1 MSTYTQTQAH
11 PPPAVLGRKNSFFGA
26 IKNIVTAP
34 LSWFGGSEGDFGD
47 SDARGKRRRLPIA
60 SEQTRD
66 DSDSDSEQRTKRMR
80 MGSPNRDKQPYLDP
94 PRSAFRQHH
103 KISEGARIR
112 NHRHVSPSP
121 RKALRVPDA
130 TPRNR
135 RTMSPYPSGS
145 QLKAQPSV
153 RTMSLDPPSGLG
165 YSGSPARL
173 QPVPT
178 MQDLTEEKDAMSIS
192 REPSMSNLR
201 MRTSVTPQPS
211 GADFGPVIPPRRER
225 DPTEPPPL
233 MTLMSNPMFVK
244 PPLGLQKTSTAEMT
258 RQATL
263 GSLLDSQRKQTHSP
277 VRRGSVLFGTGS
289 MTDISAPHLWPINP
303 AEKALHELEV
313 YKTPLLPSRLKGAPI
328 PDTFISKKS
337 RPITLMHDRDRER
350 KKGKGKNKLK
360 DRDGINGTKPYAG
373 EGGMKK
379 WLARRKREEEAV
391 RAYEEAD
398 REKEKEQAMEED
410 GSAEA
415 EAEKLSEQQK
425 KAQAEEAQRKKQME
439 VAAVPKTPAFEP
451 KLGATR
457 EMSSLRVGRS
467 RMRNHIERP
476 SAKRT
481 NKFSAAFEDDE
492 DVMDDERA
500 ALEEA
505 AKKAPVFEI
514 PAGFTFAKETSI
526 PHDAT
531 GAKEPPIS
539 ALPFSLSKPTAPVA
553 KPVSAPEPSAA
564 LAPAVPTIS
573 FVHPTPQPPKSDA
586 CTEPAPV
593 TAALPTSASN
603 IPNFFANTAAYTKPL
618 AVTTHSGSFGAP
630 PPVLAPTPAPRQVP
644 EASKATEASTS
655 LFGTPVTALQASV
668 TPSAAPAATLIF
680 GAAPASASTSVFGPS
695 STSTGTSLD
704 VLAAPKAAP
713 AAIEVAPVASPVI
726 SPPPTYASTPAP
738 SSSPFSFSAS
748 TAPAEIAPANEAPK
762 PAEREASKPP
772 SLFGATPSAT
782 PFGFGTPAVSAPA
795 VEPSKPGFS
804 FGERA
809 PTPAMTEPSKSAFSF
824 GGPTPSTTPA
834 PVPAPVIE
842 VPKPFFGKQDTS
854 LAARF
859 PFGPRPSTAP
869 AEEKPAVVLPPFSFA
884 SASPAPAE
892 KKPFAF
898 GAPSPAPPT
907 ATAKPFSF
915 GHANA
920 GSNATDASKPFNF
933 GQSAPAPAPA
943 RPATPPKA
951 DQEISMDESPSR
963 DMNTNGKAPE
973 RPTLDFSSFTGAS
986 STPAGS
992 TLFAQSPATATGP
1005 GFGFGTASVNPFAK
1019 QEDKEKPG
1027 MAFGSG
1033 NFGQPSGSGFGFG
1046 QGATETPAPASA
1058 ALFSFSQAASPNV
1071 APTPGF
1077 GFSQT
1082 TSNAFG
1088 QQQSTSSAPSSPS
1101 TFNRP
1106 GTSFSFGTPAST
1118 QPAAPSF
1125 TFGGSQPASPA
1136 TPAGGLPQP
1145 SGGAFAFGQSGAAP
1159 AATPNSFAPT
1169 AAPSSG
1175 GALFTIGAAPQP
1187 DGRQIKKLPRRGVGR
1202 R

>member
-1 MSTYTQTQAH
+1 MSTYTQTQAR
-11 PPPAVLGRKNSFFGA
+11 PPPAALGRKNSFFGA

-34 LSWFGGSEGDFGD
+34 LSWFGGGEEDFGD
-47 SDARGKRRRLPIA
+47 GDARGKRRRLPIT

-66 DSDSDSEQRTKRMR
+66 DSDSDSEQRIKRMR

-103 KISEGARIR
+103 KTSEVARIQ

-121 RKALRVPDA
+121 RKALRVPTA

-153 RTMSLDPPSGLG
+153 RTMSLDPPSGIG
-165 YSGSPARL
+165 YSGSRL

-211 GADFGPVIPPRRER
+211 GSDFGPVIPPRRER

-233 MTLMSNPMFVK
+233 TTLMSNPMFVK
-244 PPLGLQKTSTAEMT
+244 PPPGLQKSSTVEMT
-258 RQATL
+258 RQPTL
-263 GSLLDSQRKQTHSP
+263 GSLLDSQRKQTCSP

-289 MTDISAPHLWPINP
+289 TTDISAPHLWPINP

-350 KKGKGKNKLK
+350 RKGKGKNKMK
-360 DRDGINGTKPYAG
+360 DRDGVNGTKPYAG

-398 REKEKEQAMEED
+398 REKEKERAMEED
-410 GSAEA
+410 DSAEA
-415 EAEKLSEQQK
+415 EAERLGEQQK
-425 KAQAEEAQRKKQME
+425 KAQAEEAQRKKHMEE
-439 VAAVPKTPAFEP
+439 VAALPKAPAFEP
-451 KLGATR
+451 KLIAIK

-492 DVMDDERA
+492 DAMDDERA

-514 PAGFTFAKETSI
+514 PAGFTFAKEMSI
-526 PHDAT
+526 PHDAA

-539 ALPFSLSKPTAPVA
+539 VLPFSLSKPTAPAV
-553 KPVSAPEPSAA
+553 KPVSAPEPSV
-564 LAPAVPTIS
+564 APAPTVPTILS
-573 FVHPTPQPPKSDA
+573 VPLIPQPAKSEER
-586 CTEPAPV
+586 TEPAPV
-593 TAALPTSASN
+593 PATLSTSASS
-603 IPNFFANTAAYTKPL
+603 IPNFFAKTAAYSKPL
-618 AVTTHSGSFGAP
+618 AVTPPSGSFGAP
-630 PPVLAPTPAPRQVP
+630 PPVLTPTPAPAQVSEVP
-644 EASKATEASTS
+644 KVTEAPTS

-668 TPSAAPAATLIF
+668 TPPAAPASMF
-680 GAAPASASTSVFGPS
+680 GVAPASASTSIFEPS
-695 STSTGTSLD
+695 STNTGTSYSA
-704 VLAAPKAAP
+704 LAPPKTAP
-713 AAIEVAPVASPVI
+713 AAVEVTPVASTAI
-726 SPPPTYASTPAP
+726 SPPLPHAFTPAP
-738 SSSPFSFSAS
+738 SSSPFLFSAS
-748 TAPAEIAPANEAPK
+748 TAPAEITPANEAPK
-762 PAEREASKPP
+762 GAEQEASKPP
-772 SLFGATPSAT
+772 SLFGTTPSAA
-782 PFGFGTPAVSAPA
+782 PFSFGAPAVSAPA
-795 VEPSKPGFS
+795 VEPSKPFS

-809 PTPAMTEPSKSAFSF
+809 PTPATEPSKSAFSF
-824 GGPTPSTTPA
+824 GGPAPSTTPA
-834 PVPAPVIE
+834 SVPAPVLE
-842 VPKPFFGKQDTS
+842 APKPFFGKQDTTS
-854 LAARF
+854 ASGF
-859 PFGPRPSTAP
+859 SFGPRPSTAP
-869 AEEKPAVVLPPFSFA
+869 AEEKPASVLPPFSFA

-892 KKPFAF
+892 KKPFTF
-898 GAPSPAPPT
+898 GTPSAVPPT
-907 ATAKPFSF
+907 ATTKSFSF

-920 GSNATDASKPFNF
+920 GSNAADTSKPFNF
-933 GQSAPAPAPA
+933 GQSALTPAPA

-963 DMNTNGKAPE
+963 EMSTNGKAPE
-973 RPTLDFSSFTGAS
+973 RPTLDFSSFIGAS

-992 TLFAQSPATATGP
+992 TLFAQSPATATGS
-1005 GFGFGTASVNPFAK
+1005 GFGFGTASTNPFAK
-1019 QEDKEKPG
+1019 PEDKEKPG

-1033 NFGQPSGSGFGFG
+1033 NFGQPSASGFGFG
-1046 QGATETPAPASA
+1046 QGATETPAPTPVAP
-1058 ALFSFSQAASPNV
+1058 FSFSQAASSNV
-1071 APTPGF
+1071 ASTPGF

-1082 TSNAFG
+1082 ASNAFG

-1125 TFGGSQPASPA
+1125 AFGGSQPASPA
-1136 TPAGGLPQP
+1136 TPAGGLPQS

-1159 AATPNSFAPT
+1159 AATPNSFAP
-1169 AAPSSG
+1169 AAASSGG

>member
-1 MSTYTQTQAH
+1 MSTYIQTQAR
-11 PPPAVLGRKNSFFGA
+11 PPPAALGRKNSFFGA

-34 LSWFGGSEGDFGD
+34 LSWFGGSEEDFDDG
-47 SDARGKRRRLPIA
+47 DARGKRRRLPIA
-60 SEQTRD
+60 PEQIRD

-103 KISEGARIR
+103 RTSEGARIQ
-112 NHRHVSPSP
+112 NHHHVSPSP
-121 RKALRVPDA
+121 RKALRVPTA

-173 QPVPT
+173 QSVPT

-211 GADFGPVIPPRRER
+211 GSDFGPVIPPRRER

-244 PPLGLQKTSTAEMT
+244 PPPGLQKSSTADMT

-350 KKGKGKNKLK
+350 KKGKGKIKMK
-360 DRDGINGTKPYAG
+360 DRDGVNGTKPYAG

-398 REKEKEQAMEED
+398 REKDKERAMEED
-410 GSAEA
+410 ESAEA
-415 EAEKLSEQQK
+415 EAERLSEQQQ

-439 VAAVPKTPAFEP
+439 VAAVPKAPAFEP

-514 PAGFTFAKETSI
+514 PAGFTFAKEVDQFHGTC
-526 PHDAT
+526 
-531 GAKEPPIS
+531 AKELPIS

-564 LAPAVPTIS
+564 SAPA
-573 FVHPTPQPPKSDA
+573 PPKSEGP
-586 CTEPAPV
+586 T
-593 TAALPTSASN
+593 LSTSASN
-603 IPNFFANTAAYTKPL
+603 MPNFFANTAAYTKPL

-630 PPVLAPTPAPRQVP
+630 PPVLASTPPAQVP
-644 EASKATEASTS
+644 EAPKVTEASTS
-655 LFGTPVTALQASV
+655 LFVSG
-668 TPSAAPAATLIF
+668 TPSATPAANSMF
-680 GAAPASASTSVFGPS
+680 GATPVSASTSIFGPPPA
-695 STSTGTSLD
+695 STGTSFGA
-704 VLAAPKAAP
+704 LAPPKAAP
-713 AAIEVAPVASPVI
+713 AAIEVIPVVSPVI
-726 SPPPTYASTPAP
+726 SPPPAHASTPAP
-738 SSSPFSFSAS
+738 SSSPFLFSAS
-748 TAPAEIAPANEAPK
+748 TAPAEISPANKPPK
-762 PAEREASKPP
+762 PEQEASKPP
-772 SLFGATPSAT
+772 SLIGVTPSVA
-782 PFGFGTPAVSAPA
+782 PFSFGTPAVSAPA
-795 VEPSKPGFS
+795 AELSKPGFS
-804 FGERA
+804 FGERE
-809 PTPAMTEPSKSAFSF
+809 PTPAVTEPSKSAFSF
-824 GGPTPSTTPA
+824 GGPAPSTTPA
-834 PVPAPVIE
+834 PVPAPLIE
-842 VPKPFFGKQDTS
+842 APKPFFGKQDTTS
-854 LAARF
+854 AAGF
-859 PFGPRPSTAP
+859 SFGPRPSTAP
-869 AEEKPAVVLPPFSFA
+869 TEEKPASVLPPFSFA

-892 KKPFAF
+892 KKPFTF
-898 GAPSPAPPT
+898 GTSSPAPPT

-973 RPTLDFSSFTGAS
+973 RLTLDFSSFPGAS

-1005 GFGFGTASVNPFAK
+1005 GFGFSTASANPFAK
-1019 QEDKEKPG
+1019 PEDKEKPG

-1033 NFGQPSGSGFGFG
+1033 SFGQPSGSGFGFG

-1082 TSNAFG
+1082 ASNAFG

-1101 TFNRP
+1101 AFNRP

-1125 TFGGSQPASPA
+1125 AFGGSQPASPA
-1136 TPAGGLPQP
+1136 TSAGGLPQP
-1145 SGGAFAFGQSGAAP
+1145 SGGGFAFGQSGAAP

-1169 AAPSSG
+1169 TASSGG

>member
-1 MSTYTQTQAH
+1 MSTYTQTQAR
-11 PPPAVLGRKNSFFGA
+11 PPPAALGRKNSFFGA

-34 LSWFGGSEGDFGD
+34 LSWFGGSEEDFGD
-47 SDARGKRRRLPIA
+47 GDGRGKRRRLPIA
-60 SEQTRD
+60 SEQVRD
-66 DSDSDSEQRTKRMR
+66 DLDSDSEQRTKRMR
-80 MGSPNRDKQPYLDP
+80 MGSPDRDKQPYLDP
-94 PRSAFRQHH
+94 PRSAFRQHR
-103 KISEGARIR
+103 KTSEGARIQ

-121 RKALRVPDA
+121 RTALRVPIA

-165 YSGSPARL
+165 YSGSLARL

-178 MQDLTEEKDAMSIS
+178 MQDLTEEKDAMCIS

-211 GADFGPVIPPRRER
+211 GSDFGPVIPSRRER

-233 MTLMSNPMFVK
+233 TTLMTNPMFVK
-244 PPLGLQKTSTAEMT
+244 PPPGLQKSSTAEMT

-263 GSLLDSQRKQTHSP
+263 GSLIDSQRKQTRSP

-350 KKGKGKNKLK
+350 KKGKGKNKMK
-360 DRDGINGTKPYAG
+360 DRDGVNGTKPYAG

-398 REKEKEQAMEED
+398 REKEKERAMEED
-410 GSAEA
+410 ESAEA
-415 EAEKLSEQQK
+415 EAERLSNQEK
-425 KAQAEEAQRKKQME
+425 KAQAEEAQRKKQIE
-439 VAAVPKTPAFEP
+439 VAALPKALAFEP
-451 KLGATR
+451 KLGTTR
-457 EMSSLRVGRS
+457 EMSLRVGRS

-476 SAKRT
+476 LAKRT

-492 DVMDDERA
+492 DVIDDERA

-505 AKKAPVFEI
+505 AKKVPVFEI

-539 ALPFSLSKPTAPVA
+539 ALPFSLSKPTAPAA
-553 KPVSAPEPSAA
+553 KPVSAPEPSV
-564 LAPAVPTIS
+564 APAPALPTIS
-573 FVHPTPQPPKSDA
+573 FVPPTPQPPKSEER
-586 CTEPAPV
+586 TELAPV
-593 TAALPTSASN
+593 TATLSTSASS
-603 IPNFFANTAAYTKPL
+603 IPNFFTNTAAYTKPL
-618 AVTTHSGSFGAP
+618 AVTTPPGSFGAS
-630 PPVLAPTPAPRQVP
+630 PPVLAPTPAPAQVP
-644 EASKATEASTS
+644 EVPKVTEASAS
-655 LFGTPVTALQASV
+655 LFGTPVAALQVSG
-668 TPSAAPAATLIF
+668 TPSVVPAASSMF
-680 GAAPASASTSVFGPS
+680 GAAPASASTSIFGPS
-695 STSTGTSLD
+695 STSTGTSFGILSP
-704 VLAAPKAAP
+704 PKAAP
-713 AAIEVAPVASPVI
+713 AAIEVTLVPSPVI
-726 SPPPTYASTPAP
+726 SPPPACASTPAP
-738 SSSPFSFSAS
+738 SSSPFLFSAS

-762 PAEREASKPP
+762 PAEQEASKPP
-772 SLFGATPSAT
+772 SLFGATSSTAS
-782 PFGFGTPAVSAPA
+782 FSFGTPAVPAPTA
-795 VEPSKPGFS
+795 EPSKPEFS

-809 PTPAMTEPSKSAFSF
+809 PTPAVTEPSKSAFSF
-824 GGPTPSTTPA
+824 GEPASSTTPVPA
-834 PVPAPVIE
+834 PAPVIE
-842 VPKPFFGKQDTS
+842 APKPFFGKQDTTS
-854 LAARF
+854 VAGF
-859 PFGPRPSTAP
+859 SFGPRPSTAP
-869 AEEKPAVVLPPFSFA
+869 AEEKPALVVPPFSFA

-892 KKPFAF
+892 KKPFTF
-898 GAPSPAPPT
+898 GTPSAPPT

-915 GHANA
+915 GNANA
-920 GSNATDASKPFNF
+920 GSNAADTSKSFNF
-933 GQSAPAPAPA
+933 GQSAPAPAPT
-943 RPATPPKA
+943 RPATPPKV

-963 DMNTNGKAPE
+963 DMNINGKAPE

-1005 GFGFGTASVNPFAK
+1005 GFGFGTASNNPFAK
-1019 QEDKEKPG
+1019 PEDKEKPG
-1027 MAFGSG
+1027 MAFGSS
-1033 NFGQPSGSGFGFG
+1033 NFGQPSSSGFGFG
-1046 QGATETPAPASA
+1046 QGATETPAPASTA
-1058 ALFSFSQAASPNV
+1058 PFSFSQVASPNV
-1071 APTPGF
+1071 APAPGF

-1082 TSNAFG
+1082 ASNAFG

-1106 GTSFSFGTPAST
+1106 GTSFSFGTSAPA
-1118 QPAAPSF
+1118 QPATPSF
-1125 TFGGSQPASPA
+1125 AFGGSQPASPA
-1136 TPAGGLPQP
+1136 TSAGGLPQP

-1159 AATPNSFAPT
+1159 PATPNSFAPT
-1169 AAPSSG
+1169 TTSSG
-1175 GALFTIGAAPQP
+1175 GGTLFTIGAAPQP

>member
-1 MSTYTQTQAH
+1 MSTYTQTQAR
-11 PPPAVLGRKNSFFGA
+11 PPPAALARKNSFFGA

-34 LSWFGGSEGDFGD
+34 LLWFGGSEEDFDD
-47 SDARGKRRRLPIA
+47 SDTRGKRRRLPIA
-60 SEQTRD
+60 SQQTRD

-94 PRSAFRQHH
+94 PRSAFRQHN
-103 KISEGARIR
+103 KTSEGARIQ

-121 RKALRVPDA
+121 RRALRVPTV

-135 RTMSPYPSGS
+135 RTLSPYPSGS

-165 YSGSPARL
+165 YSSSPARL

-211 GADFGPVIPPRRER
+211 GSDFGPVIPPRRER

-233 MTLMSNPMFVK
+233 TKLMSNPMFVK
-244 PPLGLQKTSTAEMT
+244 PPPGLQKSNAAEMT

-360 DRDGINGTKPYAG
+360 DRDGVNGTKPYAG

-398 REKEKEQAMEED
+398 REKEKERAMEED
-410 GSAEA
+410 ESAEA
-415 EAEKLSEQQK
+415 ETERLSEQQK
-425 KAQAEEAQRKKQME
+425 KAQAEEAQRREHME
-439 VAAVPKTPAFEP
+439 VTALPKAPAFEP
-451 KLGATR
+451 KLNATR

-476 SAKRT
+476 TAKRT

-492 DVMDDERA
+492 DAMDDERA

-514 PAGFTFAKETSI
+514 PAGFTFAKEMSI
-526 PHDAT
+526 PHDST

-539 ALPFSLSKPTAPVA
+539 ALPFSLSKPTAPAA
-553 KPVSAPEPSAA
+553 KLVSAPEPSATP
-564 LAPAVPTIS
+564 APAVPTIS
-573 FVHPTPQPPKSDA
+573 FVSPTPQPPKLEA
-586 CTEPAPV
+586 GTQHAPA
-593 TAALPTSASN
+593 TTALPTS

-618 AVTTHSGSFGAP
+618 AVTTHSESFGVP
-630 PPVLAPTPAPRQVP
+630 PPVLAPTPAPAQVP
-644 EASKATEASTS
+644 EAPKVTDASAS
-655 LFGTPVTALQASV
+655 LFGTPTATLQVSD
-668 TPSAAPAATLIF
+668 TSSAAPAATSMF
-680 GAAPASASTSVFGPS
+680 EAAPVSASPSIFGPS
-695 STSTGTSLD
+695 STSTGTSFG
-704 VLAAPKAAP
+704 AQAPLKAAP
-713 AAIEVAPVASPVI
+713 AATEVTPVAPPVI
-726 SPPPTYASTPAP
+726 SPPLPCASTPAS
-738 SSSPFSFSAS
+738 SSSPFLFSAS
-748 TAPAEIAPANEAPK
+748 TAPAEIAPTNEAPK
-762 PAEREASKPP
+762 PAEQAASKPP
-772 SLFGATPSAT
+772 LLSGATPSAASFS
-782 PFGFGTPAVSAPA
+782 FGAPTASAPA
-795 VEPSKPGFS
+795 AEPSKPGFS
-804 FGERA
+804 LGERA
-809 PTPAMTEPSKSAFSF
+809 PTPAMTEPSKSTFLF
-824 GGPTPSTTPA
+824 GGPASSTISA

-842 VPKPFFGKQDTS
+842 APKLFFGKQDTTS
-854 LAARF
+854 AARF
-859 PFGPRPSTAP
+859 PFTPHPSTAP
-869 AEEKPAVVLPPFSFA
+869 AEEKPTSVLPSFSFA

-892 KKPFAF
+892 KKPFTF
-898 GAPSPAPPT
+898 GTLSPAPPT

-915 GHANA
+915 GHANT
-920 GSNATDASKPFNF
+920 GSNAADTSKPFNF
-933 GQSAPAPAPA
+933 GQSAPAPAPV
-943 RPATPPKA
+943 RPATPPKV

-973 RPTLDFSSFTGAS
+973 RPALDFSSFAGAS
-986 STPAGS
+986 STPVGS

-1005 GFGFGTASVNPFAK
+1005 GFGFGTAAANPFVK
-1019 QEDKEKPG
+1019 PEDEKPG

-1046 QGATETPAPASA
+1046 QGATETPTPASA
-1058 ALFSFSQAASPNV
+1058 APFSFSQAASPNL
-1071 APTPGF
+1071 APTSGF

-1082 TSNAFG
+1082 ASNAFG

-1118 QPAAPSF
+1118 QPSAPSF
-1125 TFGGSQPASPA
+1125 AFGGSQPASPA

-1145 SGGAFAFGQSGAAP
+1145 SGGAFTFGQSGAPP
-1159 AATPNSFAPT
+1159 ATTPNSFAPT
-1169 AAPSSG
+1169 AASSGG

>member
-1 MSTYTQTQAH
+1 MSTYTQTQAR
-11 PPPAVLGRKNSFFGA
+11 PPPAALGRKNSFFGA

-34 LSWFGGSEGDFGD
+34 LSWFGGSEEDFGD
-47 SDARGKRRRLPIA
+47 GDARGKRRRLPIA

-103 KISEGARIR
+103 KTSEGARIQ

-121 RKALRVPDA
+121 RKALRVPTA

-201 MRTSVTPQPS
+201 MRTSITPQPS
-211 GADFGPVIPPRRER
+211 GSDFGPVIPPRLER

-233 MTLMSNPMFVK
+233 TTLMSNPMFVK
-244 PPLGLQKTSTAEMT
+244 APPGLQKSSTAEMT

-263 GSLLDSQRKQTHSP
+263 GSLLDSQRKQTRSP

-289 MTDISAPHLWPINP
+289 ITDISAPHLWPINP

-337 RPITLMHDRDRER
+337 RPITLMHDRDREH
-350 KKGKGKNKLK
+350 KKGKGKNKMK
-360 DRDGINGTKPYAG
+360 DRDGVNGTKPYAG

-398 REKEKEQAMEED
+398 REKDKERAMEED
-410 GSAEA
+410 ESAEV
-415 EAEKLSEQQK
+415 EAERLSEQQK
-425 KAQAEEAQRKKQME
+425 KAQAEEVQRKKQME
-439 VAAVPKTPAFEP
+439 VAALPKAPAFEP
-451 KLGATR
+451 KLSTTR

-492 DVMDDERA
+492 DVMDDERV

-505 AKKAPVFEI
+505 AKKVPVFEI

-539 ALPFSLSKPTAPVA
+539 ALPFSLSKPIAPAA
-553 KPVSAPEPSAA
+553 KSVSAPEPSAA
-564 LAPAVPTIS
+564 PAPAVPTIS
-573 FVHPTPQPPKSDA
+573 FVPPTPQPPKSEER
-586 CTEPAPV
+586 TEPAPV
-593 TAALPTSASN
+593 TSTLSTSASN
-603 IPNFFANTAAYTKPL
+603 MPNFFANTAAYTKPL
-618 AVTTHSGSFGAP
+618 VVTTLSGSFGAL
-630 PPVLAPTPAPRQVP
+630 PPVLAPTPTPAQVP
-644 EASKATEASTS
+644 EAPKDTETSTS
-655 LFGTPVTALQASV
+655 LFGTPVTLQVSG
-668 TPSAAPAATLIF
+668 TPSAAPAASSMF
-680 GAAPASASTSVFGPS
+680 GAAPVSASTSIFGPS
-695 STSTGTSLD
+695 STSTGTSFG
-704 VLAAPKAAP
+704 VLAPPKAAP
-713 AAIEVAPVASPVI
+713 AAIEMTPVASPVI
-726 SPPPTYASTPAP
+726 SPLPAHASTPAP
-738 SSSPFSFSAS
+738 SSSPFLFSAS
-748 TAPAEIAPANEAPK
+748 TTPAEIAPANEAPK
-762 PAEREASKPP
+762 LAEQEASKPS
-772 SLFGATPSAT
+772 SLFGATPSTA
-782 PFGFGTPAVSAPA
+782 PFSFGTPAVSAPVA
-795 VEPSKPGFS
+795 EPSKPGFS

-824 GGPTPSTTPA
+824 GGPAPSTTPA

-842 VPKPFFGKQDTS
+842 APKPSFGKQDTTS
-854 LAARF
+854 AAGF
-859 PFGPRPSTAP
+859 SFGPRPNTAP
-869 AEEKPAVVLPPFSFA
+869 AEEKPASVLPPFSFA

-892 KKPFAF
+892 KKPFTF
-898 GAPSPAPPT
+898 GTSSPAPPT

-920 GSNATDASKPFNF
+920 GSNAADTSKSFNF
-933 GQSAPAPAPA
+933 GQSAPAPASA
-943 RPATPPKA
+943 RPATPPKV

-973 RPTLDFSSFTGAS
+973 RLTLDFSSFPGAS

-1005 GFGFGTASVNPFAK
+1005 GFGFSTASANPFAK
-1019 QEDKEKPG
+1019 PEDKEKPG

-1033 NFGQPSGSGFGFG
+1033 SFGQPSGSGFGFG

-1058 ALFSFSQAASPNV
+1058 GPFSFSQAASPNV
-1071 APTPGF
+1071 AQTPGF

-1082 TSNAFG
+1082 ASNAFG
-1088 QQQSTSSAPSSPS
+1088 QQQSTSSAPSSPLA
-1101 TFNRP
+1101 FNRP
-1106 GTSFSFGTPAST
+1106 GTSFSFGTPASS

-1125 TFGGSQPASPA
+1125 AFGGSQPASPA
-1136 TPAGGLPQP
+1136 TSAGGLPQP
-1145 SGGAFAFGQSGAAP
+1145 SGGGFAFGQSGAAP

-1169 AAPSSG
+1169 TASSGG

>member
-1 MSTYTQTQAH
+1 MSTYTQIQAR
-11 PPPAVLGRKNSFFGA
+11 PPPAALGRKNSFFGA

-34 LSWFGGSEGDFGD
+34 LSWFGGSEEDFGD

-94 PRSAFRQHH
+94 PRSAFIQHH
-103 KISEGARIR
+103 KTSEGVCIQS
-112 NHRHVSPSP
+112 HRHVSPSS
-121 RKALRVPDA
+121 RKALRVPTA

-145 QLKAQPSV
+145 QLKAQLSV

-165 YSGSPARL
+165 YSDSPARL

-211 GADFGPVIPPRRER
+211 GSDFGPVIPPRRER

-233 MTLMSNPMFVK
+233 TTLMSNPMFVK
-244 PPLGLQKTSTAEMT
+244 PPPGLQKLTTAEMT

-350 KKGKGKNKLK
+350 KKGKGKNKMK
-360 DRDGINGTKPYAG
+360 DRDGVNGTKPYAG

-398 REKEKEQAMEED
+398 REKEKERTMEED
-410 GSAEA
+410 ESAEA
-415 EAEKLSEQQK
+415 EAERLNEQQK
-425 KAQAEEAQRKKQME
+425 KVQEEEAQLKKQME
-439 VAAVPKTPAFEP
+439 VAVVPKAPAFEP
-451 KLGATR
+451 KLNATR

-476 SAKRT
+476 TAKRT

-505 AKKAPVFEI
+505 AKNVPMFEI

-526 PHDAT
+526 SHDIT
-531 GAKEPPIS
+531 GAKEPPIG
-539 ALPFSLSKPTAPVA
+539 ALPFSLSNPTAPAA
-553 KPVSAPEPSAA
+553 KPVPAPEPSVTP
-564 LAPAVPTIS
+564 APAVPAIS
-573 FVHPTPQPPKSDA
+573 FVPPTPQPPK
-586 CTEPAPV
+586 TEARTELAPI
-593 TAALPTSASN
+593 TAALPTSASS
-603 IPNFFANTAAYTKPL
+603 IPNFFADTTAYTKPL
-618 AVTTHSGSFGAP
+618 AFTTHSGSFGAS
-630 PPVLAPTPAPRQVP
+630 PPVRALTPAPAQVP
-644 EASKATEASTS
+644 EAPKVTEASTS
-655 LFGTPVTALQASV
+655 LFGTPVIAPQISATPSSAPATISMFGAA
-668 TPSAAPAATLIF
+668 TPSA
-680 GAAPASASTSVFGPS
+680 STPIFGPS
-695 STSTGTSLD
+695 STSTGTSFG
-704 VLAAPKAAP
+704 VLAPPKAAP
-713 AAIEVAPVASPVI
+713 AAIELTRVASPVI
-726 SPPPTYASTPAP
+726 SPPQPYASTPAP
-738 SSSPFSFSAS
+738 SSSPFLFGAS
-748 TAPAEIAPANEAPK
+748 TAPAEIAPAKEVPK
-762 PAEREASKPP
+762 PAEQEASKPP
-772 SLFGATPSAT
+772 SLFGATSPAVS
-782 PFGFGTPAVSAPA
+782 FGFGTPAVSAPA
-795 VEPSKPGFS
+795 AEPSKPGFS
-804 FGERA
+804 FREHA

-824 GGPTPSTTPA
+824 GGPASSTTPA
-834 PVPAPVIE
+834 PVSAPVIE
-842 VPKPFFGKQDTS
+842 TSKPFFGKQDTTS
-854 LAARF
+854 TAGF

-869 AEEKPAVVLPPFSFA
+869 AEEKPASVLPPFSFA

-892 KKPFAF
+892 KKPFTF
-898 GAPSPAPPT
+898 GTPSPAPPT
-907 ATAKPFSF
+907 TSAKPFSF

-920 GSNATDASKPFNF
+920 GSNAADTSKPFNF
-933 GQSAPAPAPA
+933 GQSASAPAPV

-963 DMNTNGKAPE
+963 DMNINGKAPE
-973 RPTLDFSSFTGAS
+973 RPILDFSSFTGAS

-1005 GFGFGTASVNPFAK
+1005 GFGFGTASANPFSK
-1019 QEDKEKPG
+1019 PEDKEKPG

-1033 NFGQPSGSGFGFG
+1033 NFGQPSSSGFGFG
-1046 QGATETPAPASA
+1046 QGATETPAPASTVP
-1058 ALFSFSQAASPNV
+1058 FSFSQAASPNV
-1071 APTPGF
+1071 APTSGF
-1077 GFSQT
+1077 GFNQT
-1082 TSNAFG
+1082 ASNAFG

-1118 QPAAPSF
+1118 QPAASSF
-1125 TFGGSQPASPA
+1125 AFGGSQPASPA
-1136 TPAGGLPQP
+1136 TPSGGLPQS
-1145 SGGAFAFGQSGAAP
+1145 SGGAFTFGQSGAAP

-1169 AAPSSG
+1169 AASSGG

>member
-1 MSTYTQTQAH
+1 MSTYTQTEPRA
-11 PPPAVLGRKNSFFGA
+11 PPAALGRKNSFFGA

-34 LSWFGGSEGDFGD
+34 LSWFGGSEEDFDD
-47 SDARGKRRRLPIA
+47 SDTRGKRRRLPIA
-60 SEQTRD
+60 SEKTRD

-103 KISEGARIR
+103 KTSEGARIQ

-121 RKALRVPDA
+121 RKALRVPTV

-135 RTMSPYPSGS
+135 RTLSPYPSGS

-153 RTMSLDPPSGLG
+153 RTMSLDPPSGQG
-165 YSGSPARL
+165 YSSSPARL

-211 GADFGPVIPPRRER
+211 GSDFGPVIPLRRER

-233 MTLMSNPMFVK
+233 TTLMSNPMFVK
-244 PPLGLQKTSTAEMT
+244 PPPGLQKSNTAEMT

-289 MTDISAPHLWPINP
+289 MSDVSAPHLWPVNP

-328 PDTFISKKS
+328 PDTFITKKS

-360 DRDGINGTKPYAG
+360 DRDGVNGTKPYAG

-398 REKEKEQAMEED
+398 REKEKERAMEED
-410 GSAEA
+410 ESAEA
-415 EAEKLSEQQK
+415 EAERLSEQQK
-425 KAQAEEAQRKKQME
+425 KAQAEEAQRKEQLE
-439 VAAVPKTPAFEP
+439 VTALPKAPAFEP
-451 KLGATR
+451 KLNATR

-467 RMRNHIERP
+467 RVRNHIERP
-476 SAKRT
+476 TAKRS

-492 DVMDDERA
+492 DVMDDERV

-526 PHDAT
+526 PHDST

-539 ALPFSLSKPTAPVA
+539 ALPFSLSKLTAPVA
-553 KPVSAPEPSAA
+553 KPVSASEPSAA
-564 LAPAVPTIS
+564 PAPPTIS
-573 FVHPTPQPPKSDA
+573 FVSPTPHPPKSEA
-586 CTEPAPV
+586 CTQPAPV
-593 TAALPTSASN
+593 TTTLSTSASS

-630 PPVLAPTPAPRQVP
+630 PPVLAPTPAPAQVL
-644 EASKATEASTS
+644 EAPKVTEASAS
-655 LFGTPVTALQASV
+655 LFGTPTIAPQVSV
-668 TPSAAPAATLIF
+668 TPSAAPAATSMF
-680 GAAPASASTSVFGPS
+680 GAAPVSASTSIFGPS
-695 STSTGTSLD
+695 STSTSTLFG
-704 VLAAPKAAP
+704 VLAPLKTAP
-713 AAIEVAPVASPVI
+713 AAIEVTPVAPPVT
-726 SPPPTYASTPAP
+726 SPPLPYASTPAL
-738 SSSPFSFSAS
+738 SSSPFLFSAS
-748 TAPAEIAPANEAPK
+748 TAPAEIAPVNEAPK
-762 PAEREASKPP
+762 PAEQEASKPP
-772 SLFGATPSAT
+772 LLFGATPSAAS
-782 PFGFGTPAVSAPA
+782 FNFGTPTVSAPA
-795 VEPSKPGFS
+795 AEPSKPGFS

-809 PTPAMTEPSKSAFSF
+809 PTPAMTEPSKNTFSF
-824 GGPTPSTTPA
+824 GGPAPSTTPV
-834 PVPAPVIE
+834 PVPTPVIE
-842 VPKPFFGKQDTS
+842 APKLFFGKQDTTS
-854 LAARF
+854 AAGF

-869 AEEKPAVVLPPFSFA
+869 AEEKTASVLPSFSFA

-892 KKPFAF
+892 KKPFTF
-898 GAPSPAPPT
+898 GTPSPAPPT

-920 GSNATDASKPFNF
+920 GSNAADTSKPFNF

-943 RPATPPKA
+943 RAATPPKA

-973 RPTLDFSSFTGAS
+973 RPALDFSSFTGAS

-1005 GFGFGTASVNPFAK
+1005 GFGFGTAATNPFVK
-1019 QEDKEKPG
+1019 PEEEKPG

-1046 QGATETPAPASA
+1046 QGTTETPAPASA
-1058 ALFSFSQAASPNV
+1058 TPFSFSQAASPNL
-1071 APTPGF
+1071 APTSGF
-1077 GFSQT
+1077 GFNQT
-1082 TSNAFG
+1082 ASNAFG

-1118 QPAAPSF
+1118 QPSAPSF
-1125 TFGGSQPASPA
+1125 AFGGSQPASPA

-1145 SGGAFAFGQSGAAP
+1145 PGGAFAFGQSGAAP

-1169 AAPSSG
+1169 TASPAG

>member
-1 MSTYTQTQAH
+1 MSTYTQTQAR
-11 PPPAVLGRKNSFFGA
+11 PPPAALGRKNSFFGA

-34 LSWFGGSEGDFGD
+34 LSWFGGSEEDFGD
-47 SDARGKRRRLPIA
+47 SDDRGKRRRLPIA
-60 SEQTRD
+60 SEQIRD
-66 DSDSDSEQRTKRMR
+66 DEDSGSEQRTKRMR

-103 KISEGARIR
+103 KASDGTRIQ
-112 NHRHVSPSP
+112 NQRHVSPSS
-121 RKALRVPDA
+121 RKTLRVPTS

-173 QPVPT
+173 QPAPT
-178 MQDLTEEKDAMSIS
+178 MLDLTEEKDAMSIS

-211 GADFGPVIPPRRER
+211 GSDFGPVIPPRRER
-225 DPTEPPPL
+225 DQTEPPPL
-233 MTLMSNPMFVK
+233 TALMSNPMFVK
-244 PPLGLQKTSTAEMT
+244 PPPGLQKSSTAEMA

-263 GSLLDSQRKQTHSP
+263 GSLLDSQRQQTHSP
-277 VRRGSVLFGTGS
+277 ARRGSVLFGTGS

-328 PDTFISKKS
+328 PDTFIPKKN

-350 KKGKGKNKLK
+350 KKGKGKNKMK
-360 DRDGINGTKPYAG
+360 DRDGVNGTKPYAG

-379 WLARRKREEEAV
+379 WLARRKWEEEAV
-391 RAYEEAD
+391 RAHEDAD
-398 REKEKEQAMEED
+398 RETEKERAMEED
-410 GSAEA
+410 ESAEA
-415 EAEKLSEQQK
+415 EAQRVREQQK
-425 KAQAEEAQRKKQME
+425 KAQVEEARRKMQME
-439 VAAVPKTPAFEP
+439 VPAVPKAPAFEP
-451 KLGATR
+451 KLSATR

-467 RMRNHIERP
+467 RVRNHIERP

-481 NKFSAAFEDDE
+481 NRFSAAFEDDE
-492 DVMDDERA
+492 DVMDDDRV

-514 PAGFTFAKETSI
+514 PPGFTFAKETPI
-526 PHDAT
+526 PHDVT
-531 GAKEPPIS
+531 GAKEPPI
-539 ALPFSLSKPTAPVA
+539 T
-553 KPVSAPEPSAA
+553 KPVSALEPST
-564 LAPAVPTIS
+564 APAPVVPTIS
-573 FVHPTPQPPKSDA
+573 FVPSTPQAPKSEA
-586 CTEPAPV
+586 RTEPAPI
-593 TAALPTSASN
+593 TAALPTTASS

-630 PPVLAPTPAPRQVP
+630 PVLAPTSAPAQVSEALKVA
-644 EASKATEASTS
+644 EASAS
-655 LFGTPVTALQASV
+655 LFGTPVTVPQVSA
-668 TPSAAPAATLIF
+668 TPSAAPAASHTF
-680 GAAPASASTSVFGPS
+680 GAAPASASTSIFGPS
-695 STSTGTSLD
+695 STSTGT
-704 VLAAPKAAP
+704 AFGAPAPKATP
-713 AAIEVAPVASPVI
+713 AAIEVTPVTSPVP
-726 SPPPTYASTPAP
+726 SPAPPYASTPAL
-738 SSSPFSFSAS
+738 SSSPFSFGAPP
-748 TAPAEIAPANEAPK
+748 APAEPAPANEAPK
-762 PAEREASKPP
+762 PAENEGSKP
-772 SLFGATPSAT
+772 SSHFGAA
-782 PFGFGTPAVSAPA
+782 PFSFGTLAVSAPA
-795 VEPSKPGFS
+795 AEPSKPAFS
-804 FGERA
+804 FGEPA
-809 PTPAMTEPSKSAFSF
+809 STPALTEPSKSAFSF
-824 GGPTPSTTPA
+824 GGPAPSTSPA
-834 PVPAPVIE
+834 PAPAPAVVIE
-842 VPKPFFGKQDTS
+842 VPKPFFGTQGTTT
-854 LAARF
+854 ATGF
-859 PFGPRPSTAP
+859 PFNARPSTAP
-869 AEEKPAVVLPPFSFA
+869 AEEKSTSVPTSFSFA

-892 KKPFAF
+892 KKSFTF

-907 ATAKPFSF
+907 ATATLFSF

-920 GSNATDASKPFNF
+920 GSNAADTSKSFNF
-933 GQSAPAPAPA
+933 GQPAPAPVPA
-943 RPATPPKA
+943 RAATPPKA

-1005 GFGFGTASVNPFAK
+1005 GFGFGTASANPFAK
-1019 QEDKEKPG
+1019 PEDKDKPG

-1033 NFGQPSGSGFGFG
+1033 FGQPSGGSSFGFG
-1046 QGATETPAPASA
+1046 QSAPETTAPSSA
-1058 ALFSFSQAASPNV
+1058 APFAFTQAASPSV

-1077 GFSQT
+1077 GFGQT
-1082 TSNAFG
+1082 ASNAFG

-1106 GTSFSFGTPAST
+1106 ATSFSFGTPASA

-1125 TFGGSQPASPA
+1125 AFGGSQPASPA

-1145 SGGAFAFGQSGAAP
+1145 SGGAFAFGQSSGAAP
-1159 AATPNSFAPT
+1159 AATPNSFAP
-1169 AAPSSG
+1169 AAASSGG

>member
-1 MSTYTQTQAH
+1 MQTVMSTYTQTQAR
-11 PPPAVLGRKNSFFGA
+11 PPPAALGRKNSFFGA

-34 LSWFGGSEGDFGD
+34 LSWFGGSEEDFGD

-94 PRSAFRQHH
+94 PRSAFIQHH
-103 KISEGARIR
+103 KTSEGVRIQ
-112 NHRHVSPSP
+112 NHP
-121 RKALRVPDA
+121 LRVPAA

-153 RTMSLDPPSGLG
+153 R

-211 GADFGPVIPPRRER
+211 GSDFGPVIPPRRER

-233 MTLMSNPMFVK
+233 TTLMSNPMFVK
-244 PPLGLQKTSTAEMT
+244 PPSGLQKLTTAEMT

-263 GSLLDSQRKQTHSP
+263 GSLIDSQRKQTRSP

-350 KKGKGKNKLK
+350 KKGKGKNKMK
-360 DRDGINGTKPYAG
+360 DRDGVNGTKPYAG

-398 REKEKEQAMEED
+398 REKEKERTMEED
-410 GSAEA
+410 ESAEA
-415 EAEKLSEQQK
+415 EAERLNEQQK
-425 KAQAEEAQRKKQME
+425 KAQEEEAQLKKQME
-439 VAAVPKTPAFEP
+439 VAVVPKAPAFEP
-451 KLGATR
+451 KLNATR

-476 SAKRT
+476 TTKRT
-481 NKFSAAFEDDE
+481 NKFSAAFEDDD

-505 AKKAPVFEI
+505 AKKVPVFEI

-526 PHDAT
+526 SHDAT

-539 ALPFSLSKPTAPVA
+539 ALPFSLSKPTAPAA
-553 KPVSAPEPSAA
+553 KPVPAPEPSVTP
-564 LAPAVPTIS
+564 APA
-573 FVHPTPQPPKSDA
+573 PPK
-586 CTEPAPV
+586 TEAP
-593 TAALPTSASN
+593 ALPTSASS
-603 IPNFFANTAAYTKPL
+603 PL
-618 AVTTHSGSFGAP
+618 AVTTHLGSFGAP
-630 PPVLAPTPAPRQVP
+630 PPAPKV
-644 EASKATEASTS
+644 TEASNS
-655 LFGTPVTALQASV
+655 LFGTPVITPQISA
-668 TPSAAPAATLIF
+668 TPSSAPATTSITLI
-680 GAAPASASTSVFGPS
+680 FGPS
-695 STSTGTSLD
+695 STSTGTSFG
-704 VLAAPKAAP
+704 VLAPPKAAP
-713 AAIEVAPVASPVI
+713 AAIELTHP
-726 SPPPTYASTPAP
+726 YASTPAP
-738 SSSPFSFSAS
+738 SSSPFLFGAS
-748 TAPAEIAPANEAPK
+748 TAPAEIAPAKEVTK
-762 PAEREASKPP
+762 PAEEASKPP
-772 SLFGATPSAT
+772 SLFGATPPAV

-795 VEPSKPGFS
+795 AESSKPGFS
-804 FGERA
+804 FGEHA

-824 GGPTPSTTPA
+824 GGPASSTTPA
-834 PVPAPVIE
+834 PVPAPAIE
-842 VPKPFFGKQDTS
+842 TPKPFFGKQDTTS
-854 LAARF
+854 TAGF

-869 AEEKPAVVLPPFSFA
+869 AEEKPASVLPPFSFA

-892 KKPFAF
+892 KKPFTF
-898 GAPSPAPPT
+898 GTPSPAP
-907 ATAKPFSF
+907 ATTSAKPFSF

-920 GSNATDASKPFNF
+920 GSNAADTSKPFNF
-933 GQSAPAPAPA
+933 GQSAPAPAPV

-963 DMNTNGKAPE
+963 DMNINGKAPE
-973 RPTLDFSSFTGAS
+973 RPILDFSSFTGAS

-1005 GFGFGTASVNPFAK
+1005 GFGFGTASANPFSK
-1019 QEDKEKPG
+1019 PEDKEKPG

-1033 NFGQPSGSGFGFG
+1033 NFGQPSSSGFGFG
-1046 QGATETPAPASA
+1046 QGATETPAPAST
-1058 ALFSFSQAASPNV
+1058 AASPNV

-1077 GFSQT
+1077 GFNQT
-1082 TSNAFG
+1082 ASNAFG

-1101 TFNRP
+1101 TFNCP

-1125 TFGGSQPASPA
+1125 AFGGSQPASPA
-1136 TPAGGLPQP
+1136 TPSGGLPQS
-1145 SGGAFAFGQSGAAP
+1145 SGGAFTFGQSGAAP
-1159 AATPNSFAPT
+1159 AVTPNSFAPT
-1169 AAPSSG
+1169 AASSGG